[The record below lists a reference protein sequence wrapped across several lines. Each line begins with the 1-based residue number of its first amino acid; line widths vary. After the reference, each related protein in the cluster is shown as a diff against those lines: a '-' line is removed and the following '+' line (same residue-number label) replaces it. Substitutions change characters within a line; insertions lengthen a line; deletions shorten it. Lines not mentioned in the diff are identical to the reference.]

1 MSDYDTKPTIETLLE
16 EVKKGFAAVAA
27 EFTVIRAQIND
38 VHIDLI
44 TQIGRLERRQTLQDE
59 KIDLFIAEVLDL
71 KRQMRH
77 PV

>member
-16 EVKKGFAAVAA
+16 EVKKGFAAVALELA
-27 EFTVIRAQIND
+27 AVRDDIS
-38 VHIDLI
+38 DLQATLTRI
-44 TQIGRLERRQTLQDE
+44 EYRQNLQDD
-59 KIDLFIAEVLDL
+59 KIDTFIKEVLEL